1 VGGLYND
8 GRRIKAYF
16 NLNLAPMHMALRGLK
31 LWMRAE
37 LGLIGIRWTQVWRKK
52 PAGAIPE
59 SRTETPQT

>member
-1 VGGLYND
+1 LYND

-37 LGLIGIRWTQVWRKK
+37 LGLIRIRLQRMWRGQHGS
-52 PAGAIPE
+52 AEAA
-59 SRTETPQT
+59 SSAN